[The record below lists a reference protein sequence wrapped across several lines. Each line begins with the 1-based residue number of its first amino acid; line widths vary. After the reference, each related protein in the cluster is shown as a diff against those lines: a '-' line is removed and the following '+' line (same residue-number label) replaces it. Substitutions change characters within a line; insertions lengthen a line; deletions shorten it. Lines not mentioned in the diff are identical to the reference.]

1 MYIKLSHN
9 FGYGFFV
16 FLGKIFKILY
26 EIVYN
31 ININIC
37 GGRVFMRKKIELLIL
52 SFIAALAIVLG
63 IAQTTKAA
71 QINNDQ
77 KVVTLRV
84 SRVAT
89 FLFLV

>member
-1 MYIKLSHN
+1 
-9 FGYGFFV
+9 
-16 FLGKIFKILY
+16 
-26 EIVYN
+26 
-31 ININIC
+31 
-37 GGRVFMRKKIELLIL
+37 MRKKIELLIL

-84 SRVAT
+84 NKVAI
-89 FLFLV
+89 FLFLI

>member
-1 MYIKLSHN
+1 
-9 FGYGFFV
+9 
-16 FLGKIFKILY
+16 
-26 EIVYN
+26 
-31 ININIC
+31 
-37 GGRVFMRKKIELLIL
+37 MRKKIKLLIL

-77 KVVTLRV
+77 KVVTLNAKRV
-84 SRVAT
+84 TT

>member
-1 MYIKLSHN
+1 
-9 FGYGFFV
+9 
-16 FLGKIFKILY
+16 
-26 EIVYN
+26 
-31 ININIC
+31 
-37 GGRVFMRKKIELLIL
+37 MRKKIKLLIL

-77 KVVTLRV
+77 KVVTL
-84 SRVAT
+84 SANRVAT

>member
-1 MYIKLSHN
+1 
-9 FGYGFFV
+9 
-16 FLGKIFKILY
+16 
-26 EIVYN
+26 
-31 ININIC
+31 
-37 GGRVFMRKKIELLIL
+37 MRKKIKLLIL

-77 KVVTLRV
+77 KIVTLSV

-89 FLFLV
+89 FLFLI

>member
-1 MYIKLSHN
+1 MA
-9 FGYGFFV
+9 
-16 FLGKIFKILY
+16 FLFSDKKIFKILY

-31 ININIC
+31 IDINIC
-37 GGRVFMRKKIELLIL
+37 GGAVFMRKKIKLLIL

-77 KVVTLRV
+77 KVVTL
-84 SRVAT
+84 SANRVAT
-89 FLFLV
+89 FLFLI